1 MNEFASPQNVK
12 EVQVVAEEKKTETV
26 NYAVKEN
33 GRRSS
38 IDEPSDL
45 SEQEDDI
52 EGKEKE
58 STATRSSRGRSLRN
72 NT

>member
-1 MNEFASPQNVK
+1 MNEFTSPQNVK
-12 EVQVVAEEKKTETV
+12 EAQAITEEKKTETV
-26 NYAVKEN
+26 SYAVKGN

-58 STATRSSRGRSLRN
+58 STATRSSRGNSLRN